1 MGGWTVRTE
10 RHVRRHVVMV
20 LAAGFCVL
28 VPAPG
33 VAFAQSGGTA
43 ISAGYDHTCAL
54 EGGSAYCWGN
64 NTRGALGDGTTG
76 SSDVPVAVDASGV
89 LAGKSLTQ
97 MAIGDQLTCVLDSA
111 GAAYCWGFNVAGELG
126 DGTTSNSDVP
136 VAVDTSGVLAGKTLV
151 QITAGNDQACALDSA
166 GAAYCWG
173 NNASGQLGD
182 GTTSSS
188 DVPVAVDTSG
198 VLAGVTLTQVT
209 TGGFHTCALDSGGA
223 AYCWGSDEWGELGVG
238 STSDDPQTA
247 PVTVAFTVDGKTLA
261 QITAGASHTCALD
274 SGGTAYCWGS
284 NASGEVGDGTSNL
297 LITTPE
303 PVDDH
308 GVLAGRTRC
317 PDHRRV
323 PVHLRDGRC
332 R

>member
-1 MGGWTVRTE
+1 MGAWTVRTE

-64 NTRGALGDGTTG
+64 NTRGALGDGITG
-76 SSDVPVAVDASGV
+76 
-89 LAGKSLTQ
+89 
-97 MAIGDQLTCVLDSA
+97 
-111 GAAYCWGFNVAGELG
+111 
-126 DGTTSNSDVP
+126 
-136 VAVDTSGVLAGKTLV
+136 
-151 QITAGNDQACALDSA
+151 
-166 GAAYCWG
+166 
-173 NNASGQLGD
+173 
-182 GTTSSS
+182 SS

-209 TGGFHTCALDSGGA
+209 TGGFHTCALDNGGA

-247 PVTVAFTVDGKTLA
+247 PVTVAFTVDG
-261 QITAGASHTCALD
+261 
-274 SGGTAYCWGS
+274 
-284 NASGEVGDGTSNL
+284 
-297 LITTPE
+297 
-303 PVDDH
+303 
-308 GVLAGRTRC
+308 
-317 PDHRRV
+317 
-323 PVHLRDGRC
+323 
-332 R
+332 